1 LWRKNAKYETADA
14 TATAIRSVGRRDG
27 LRVLG
32 AASMKNPLSL
42 YLSAEEYDPEARV
55 VKGKS

>member
-1 LWRKNAKYETADA
+1 LCRKNAKYETADA

-42 YLSAEEYDPEARV
+42 SLRGGV
-55 VKGKS
+55 